1 MIERH
6 VTFSVL
12 PGKESEFEKLFINE
26 YCPAMSTMTGFERTG
41 LLHDLDNPSQYCMVI
56 CFDTVEDAA
65 AWRASAPHQALKPK
79 LSSLYQESSLQIYE
93 VIA

>member
-12 PGKESEFEKLFINE
+12 PEKATEFEQLFINE
-26 YCPAMSTMTGFERTG
+26 YRPAMSSTTGFVKAG
-41 LLHDLDNPSQYCMVI
+41 LLRDQDEPKQYCMVI
-56 CFDTVEDAA
+56 CFDSIQNAY
-65 AWRASAPHQALKPK
+65 AWRASAEHQALKPK
-79 LSSLYQESSLQIYE
+79 ISILYQDSSLKVYE